1 MNGYASG
8 SQVSY
13 IVNLFDRSDLT
24 YGEMISILDEAHNGG
39 YQMGEM
45 CSIKQA
51 AGYLSR
57 SEASEVIE
65 RLKG

>member
-1 MNGYASG
+1 MSGYASG